1 MGNGLG
7 FDDDDE
13 RAWLESVDRTQVERV
28 RGKTKRADSAPKRG
42 WRSEP
47 PVAGGRPPTIGDEE
61 DGRLERVGRRHLIRP
76 ELGALAVGAI
86 FILAALVKPWGAVRP
101 VPSPSA
107 SASAFTNQEP
117 LVNVQA
123 PQEPPLPPYLTDLAR
138 GWAGV
143 DWSFLSTD
151 DTHVGWGIAAATM
164 PEVRT
169 STPRPTL
176 QVPAVFWVPVPTAT
190 PTTVVDVGPNDGVFA
205 LAITWPADV
214 RVTDISV
221 EYLGSGYDPPYT
233 TSGGF
238 QPYTQL
244 SPLRADSVVTPTE
257 QPTEASPRSG
267 EFWVPPAIA
276 SPVTADRSAAVAWHE
291 LPWPWPLG
299 GYKIT
304 ITSQHLPTSLALFL
318 RQTPG
323 APAELTATPTPKA
336 SPAL

>member
-1 MGNGLG
+1 MRNGVG
-7 FDDDDE
+7 FHDHDE
-13 RAWLESVDRTQVERV
+13 RAWLEGVDRAQVELV
-28 RGKTKRADSAPKRG
+28 RGKTKLADGAPKRR
-42 WRSEP
+42 WQSES
-47 PVAGGRPPTIGDEE
+47 PVPGGLPPTIGDEE
-61 DGRLERVGRRHLIRP
+61 YGHLERVGRRHLIRP

-86 FILAALVKPWGAVRP
+86 FILAALVKPWGTVAR

-107 SASAFTNQEP
+107 SASASAFTNDAP

-123 PQEPPLPPYLTDLAR
+123 PQEPPLPPYLADLAR

-143 DWSFLSTD
+143 DWSFLSMN

-164 PEVRT
+164 PEVKT
-169 STPRPTL
+169 STPRSTL
-176 QVPAVFWVPVPTAT
+176 QVPAVFWVPVPTAA
-190 PTTVVDVGPNDGVFA
+190 PATVVDVGPNDGVFA
-205 LAITWPADV
+205 LAITWPADL
-214 RVTDISV
+214 RVTDITV
-221 EYLGSGYDPPYT
+221 EYLGSGYDPPYV

-244 SPLRADSVVTPTE
+244 SPLRADSVVTPTG
-257 QPTEASPRSG
+257 QPSEASPRSG

-276 SPVTADRSAAVAWHE
+276 SPVTADRSAEVAWHE

-304 ITSQHLPTSLALFL
+304 VNSQHVPTILALFL

-323 APAELTATPTPKA
+323 TAA
-336 SPAL
+336 S